1 MSQLDNSEEVGVQL
15 AAGGVDALRHL
26 ALRVDYVGVT
36 RLPRKIHRLRQV
48 VRPKDIAIKSFDLE
62 NGVQI
67 VECPGTL
74 ELTQHQH
81 IGVGLPHVLG
91 AFAALDARC

>member
-91 AFAALDARC
+91 AFAALVARC